1 MVSPTTIVYVI
12 GVGVGGG
19 GLVGEAISIG
29 VCDEISLGVGL
40 EYGINDKF
48 GVIEGDGDTS
58 CGTQPANRIIRTKFP
73 NITPINE
80 RSRKNID
87 EIITQ
92 RHTLQMY
99 LASPCCL
106 VWTALLC

>member
-40 EYGINDKF
+40 E
-48 GVIEGDGDTS
+48 
-58 CGTQPANRIIRTKFP
+58 
-73 NITPINE
+73 
-80 RSRKNID
+80 
-87 EIITQ
+87 
-92 RHTLQMY
+92 
-99 LASPCCL
+99 
-106 VWTALLC
+106 

>member
-1 MVSPTTIVYVI
+1 M
-12 GVGVGGG
+12 GGG

-40 EYGINDKF
+40 EYGIKDKF

-58 CGTQPANRIIRTKFP
+58 CGTQPAKAITRIKNP
-73 NITPINE
+73 NITLNNE

-99 LASPCCL
+99 LASPYCL